1 MSTLYVKILAAAA
14 LVLAAT
20 TLRAQNTFRIT
31 GTVTDAA
38 TGQPVAGVVVKLTDA
53 AGEIAAY
60 DTTDDKGAYTILRTR
75 KPEEGYTLVF
85 SMLGY
90 ATCTVTPADWSAP
103 ADAVMEAAA
112 TAIREVVVKA
122 PRISMQGDTL
132 SYNASSFTDA
142 DDKTLSDILKKMPG
156 IEVEESGRVKYQ
168 GEAINK
174 LYIDGVDM
182 LGDRYALAT
191 KNISPQDIKSVD
203 VMENHQPKKILRDVE
218 FSDKAAL
225 NIRMDERTRNQ
236 WSGSATAAGGFSP
249 ALWNGSLFAMCLG
262 KRFSTINS
270 LKSNNTGSDIGA
282 ETGITGTGAGYA
294 LPQYISI
301 GTTAA
306 PIGRLRTRFNTSHL
320 VNTANMLRL
329 GEDYTLNIDA
339 SYLYERLTSDN
350 ASATTYYV
358 GEDSISTHSAARAA
372 DASHTV
378 DLSLRLLANTD
389 RTYLNNTLTARIVR
403 RDVWR
408 SDEGTY
414 PNMQRGDLPSQ
425 SIDDRLELTKRFGRR
440 TFTLRSENG
449 FGRTPQTLSVEREGS
464 QQLQTID
471 VWAFRSATNT
481 SVTWR
486 FGRWGIGLN
495 GAFTQIVRSLR
506 SSLTGLGDTAGA
518 TDTTDPTA
526 DIQTDIQTDNNLRL
540 ALSQVDL
547 YPSFTY
553 DSPVVKLSLR
563 IPLSGYFYSIADH
576 MAADTRRRFD
586 DFTFSP
592 LLSVKVIA
600 TPMLSL
606 SASAS
611 YNRAPLDEQNFY
623 TGAILS
629 DYRYLRRGYE
639 ILDNDASASF
649 SAGFDYKN
657 PLSSIFANVTAGH
670 TRSHLNAVSSQ
681 DFVGDY
687 IVTTAVAAPYD
698 TSSTYVS
705 GGVSKGIDALKG
717 KVGIL
722 VDPLARGHDTAG
734 RIQPLPHALLID
746 SPHVRSAASAAMER
760 SLHPRLQPLAARGRD
775 DRDAILDHDPLAEP
789 LIGHHPR
796 QASAH
801 RHRGRALSHAANNV
815 SVQEYGSLRRL
826 GRIYIRQRVGA
837 IAHGPQP
844 ARRKGVCLHP
854 LRRFEP
860 FVGLVRHTSAQCAAE
875 PLRQVLSIP
884 STIRRG
890 AEISSY
896 GESAPRIYLFMQ
908 VTANRRKARETAPK
922 NPPPYRVLST
932 QRPTRGP
939 RNV

>member
-14 LVLAAT
+14 LALAAT

-90 ATCTVTPADWSAP
+90 ATCTITPADWAAP

-112 TAIREVVVKA
+112 TTIREVVVKA

-132 SYNASSFTDA
+132 SYNARSFTDA

-282 ETGITGTGAGYA
+282 ETGITGMGAGYA
-294 LPQYISI
+294 LPQYIST
-301 GTTAA
+301 GTSAA

-358 GEDSISTHSAARAA
+358 GEDSISTRSAARAA
-372 DASHTV
+372 DAAHTV

-471 VWAFRSATNT
+471 AWAFRSATNT

-506 SSLTGLGDTAGA
+506 SSLTGLGDTADTAGT

-553 DSPVVKLSLR
+553 NSPVVKLSLNV
-563 IPLSGYFYSIADH
+563 PLSGYFYSIADH

-639 ILDNDASASF
+639 ILDNDASGSF

-657 PLSSIFANVTAGH
+657 PLTSIFANVTAGY

-717 KVGIL
+717 KVGINASWTL
-722 VDPLARGHDTAG
+722 SHVGM
-734 RIQPLPHALLID
+734 IQQGEYNPY
-746 SPHVRSAASAAMER
+746 RMR
-760 SLHPRLQPLAARGRD
+760 SLSIAPTFDLRLLRRWNVAYSLAFSRSQLEVGMTQDEAAGLDARIARRPHHARPDASHAPTSLSSARFFSHSTERRD
-775 DRDAILDHDPLAEP
+775 DCQRGDMCRTHLAGALREP
-789 LIGHHPR
+789 PGGYVH
-796 QASAH
+796 
-801 RHRGRALSHAANNV
+801 
-815 SVQEYGSLRRL
+815 
-826 GRIYIRQRVGA
+826 
-837 IAHGPQP
+837 
-844 ARRKGVCLHP
+844 
-854 LRRFEP
+854 
-860 FVGLVRHTSAQCAAE
+860 CA
-875 PLRQVLSIP
+875 
-884 STIRRG
+884 
-890 AEISSY
+890 
-896 GESAPRIYLFMQ
+896 
-908 VTANRRKARETAPK
+908 
-922 NPPPYRVLST
+922 YRVCTPSEFGLIMF
-932 QRPTRGP
+932 
-939 RNV
+939 

>member
-14 LVLAAT
+14 LLLAAT
-20 TLRAQNTFRIT
+20 TLRAQNAFRIT

-38 TGQPVAGVVVKLTDA
+38 TGQPVAGVVVKLTDPS
-53 AGEIAAY
+53 GEIAAY
-60 DTTDDKGAYTILRTR
+60 DTTDDKGSYTILRTR
-75 KPEEGYTLVF
+75 KPDEGYTLVF

-90 ATCTVTPADWSAP
+90 ATYTVTPTDWAAP
-103 ADAVMEAAA
+103 ANAVMEAAA
-112 TAIREVVVKA
+112 TTIREVVVKA

-132 SYNASSFTDA
+132 SYNARSFTDA

-320 VNTANMLRL
+320 VNTANMFRL

-358 GEDSISTHSAARAA
+358 GEDSISTRSAARAA

-414 PNMQRGDLPSQ
+414 PNMQRGDLPSL

-440 TFTLRSENG
+440 TFTLSSENG
-449 FGRTPQTLSVEREGS
+449 FERTPQTLSVEREGS
-464 QQLQTID
+464 QQLQTINA
-471 VWAFRSATNT
+471 WAFRSATNT

-506 SSLTGLGDTAGA
+506 SSLTGLGDTADT
-518 TDTTDPTA
+518 TDTTDPTT
-526 DIQTDIQTDNNLRL
+526 DVQTDIHTDNNLRL

-553 DSPVVKLSLR
+553 NSPAVKLSLR
-563 IPLSGYFYSIADH
+563 IPLSGYFYSIADRTPTD
-576 MAADTRRRFD
+576 ADRRFG

-600 TPMLSL
+600 TPMLSF

-639 ILDNDASASF
+639 ILDNDASATF

-705 GGVSKGIDALKG
+705 GGFSKGIDALRG
-717 KVGIL
+717 KVGINASWSL
-722 VDPLARGHDTAG
+722 SHVGMIQQGEYNPYRMRAFSIAPTFDLRLLRRWNAAYSLAYTRSQLEVGLTRMQSSTTTLSQSLSTDVIIAKHLRISVGAEHYRTQIATDTHKNTV
-734 RIQPLPHALLID
+734 LFD
-746 SPHVRSAASAAMER
+746 ASAAYTFGNGWELSLTARNLLDER
-760 SLHPRLQPLAARGRD
+760 EYAYTLFD
-775 DRDAILDHDPLAEP
+775 
-789 LIGHHPR
+789 
-796 QASAH
+796 
-801 RHRGRALSHAANNV
+801 ALSRSSASFA
-815 SVQEYGSLRRL
+815 
-826 GRIYIRQRVGA
+826 IR
-837 IAHGPQP
+837 
-844 ARRKGVCLHP
+844 
-854 LRRFEP
+854 
-860 FVGLVRHTSAQCAAE
+860 
-875 PLRQVLSIP
+875 
-884 STIRRG
+884 
-890 AEISSY
+890 
-896 GESAPRIYLFMQ
+896 
-908 VTANRRKARETAPK
+908 
-922 NPPPYRVLST
+922 
-932 QRPTRGP
+932 P
-939 RNV
+939 RNILLSLYVKF

>member
-1 MSTLYVKILAAAA
+1 MSTLYVRIFAAAA
-14 LVLAAT
+14 LLLAAT
-20 TLRAQNTFRIT
+20 ALRAQNAFRIT
-31 GTVTDAA
+31 GTVTDAS
-38 TGQPVAGVVVKLTDA
+38 TGQPVAGVVVKLTDP

-60 DTTDDKGAYTILRTR
+60 DTTDDKGAYTILRTH
-75 KPEEGYTLVF
+75 KPDEGYTLVF

-90 ATCTVTPADWSAP
+90 ATCTVTPKDWAAP
-103 ADAVMEAAA
+103 ANAVMEAAA
-112 TAIREVVVKA
+112 TTIREVVVKA

-132 SYNASSFTDA
+132 SYNARSFTDA

-294 LPQYISI
+294 LPQYIST
-301 GTTAA
+301 GTSAA

-320 VNTANMLRL
+320 VNTANMFRL
-329 GEDYTLNIDA
+329 SEDYTLNIDA
-339 SYLYERLTSDN
+339 SYLYERLTSGN

-358 GEDSISTHSAARAA
+358 GEDSISTRSAARAA

-378 DLSLRLLANTD
+378 DLSLRLTANTD
-389 RTYLNNTLTARIVR
+389 RTYLNNILTARIVR

-449 FGRTPQTLSVEREGS
+449 FERTPQTLSVEREGS
-464 QQLQTID
+464 QQLQTINA
-471 VWAFRSATNT
+471 WAFRSATNT

-506 SSLTGLGDTAGA
+506 SSLTGLGDTADTA
-518 TDTTDPTA
+518 TGSDSQTG
-526 DIQTDIQTDNNLRL
+526 IETDIETDNNLRL

-553 DSPVVKLSLR
+553 NSPAVKLSLR
-563 IPLSGYFYSIADH
+563 IPLSGYFYSIDDRMPSGTH
-576 MAADTRRRFD
+576 RRVD

-592 LLSVKVIA
+592 LLSVKIIA

-611 YNRAPLDEQNFY
+611 YNLAPLDEQNFY

-639 ILDNDASASF
+639 ILDNDATGSF

-657 PLSSIFANVTAGH
+657 PLSSIFANVTAGYN
-670 TRSHLNAVSSQ
+670 RSHLNAVSSQ

-705 GGVSKGIDALKG
+705 GGVSKGIDALHG
-717 KVGIL
+717 KVGINASWT
-722 VDPLARGHDTAG
+722 LAHTGMIQQGEYNPYRMRTLSIAPMFDLRLLRRWNIAYSLALSRSQLEVGLTRMQSSTTTLSQSLSTDITIARHLRIGAGAEHYRTQIATDTYKNMV
-734 RIQPLPHALLID
+734 LFD
-746 SPHVRSAASAAMER
+746 ASAAYTFGNGWELSLSARNLLDER
-760 SLHPRLQPLAARGRD
+760 EYAYTLFDGLSRSSASF
-775 DRDAILDHDPLAEP
+775 AI
-789 LIGHHPR
+789 R
-796 QASAH
+796 
-801 RHRGRALSHAANNV
+801 
-815 SVQEYGSLRRL
+815 
-826 GRIYIRQRVGA
+826 
-837 IAHGPQP
+837 
-844 ARRKGVCLHP
+844 
-854 LRRFEP
+854 
-860 FVGLVRHTSAQCAAE
+860 
-875 PLRQVLSIP
+875 
-884 STIRRG
+884 
-890 AEISSY
+890 
-896 GESAPRIYLFMQ
+896 
-908 VTANRRKARETAPK
+908 
-922 NPPPYRVLST
+922 
-932 QRPTRGP
+932 P
-939 RNV
+939 RNVLLSLYVKF